1 MEKLVELTSS
11 SPAEIFRLRDKGK
24 LMEGYDADMV
34 LVDLKEKWRI
44 DPEKFFSKAKFSPFE
59 GWRVVGK
66 VRTTF
71 VNGRLVMA
79 DDEILVPGGSGRIL
93 SANF

>member
-1 MEKLVELTSS
+1 
-11 SPAEIFRLRDKGK
+11 
-24 LMEGYDADMV
+24 MEGYDADMV